1 MQIESA
7 PHKNRMML
15 KACIQKLPVEIVSDV
30 VFEDLASAFEPGGW
44 GSINV
49 SRNDVVFEVLA
60 SGFGVTVFAGGGG
73 VDCGIKISVSIWQ
86 SGHLTVAVSPS

>member
-15 KACIQKLPVEIVSDV
+15 KACIQKLRVEIVS
-30 VFEDLASAFEPGGW
+30 
-44 GSINV
+44 
-49 SRNDVVFEVLA
+49 DVVFEVLA
-60 SGFGVTVFAGGGG
+60 SGFGVTVFAGGGDA
-73 VDCGIKISVSIWQ
+73 DCGIKISVSIWQ

>member
-44 GSINV
+44 GALTFQGTMSFLRSWRLV
-49 SRNDVVFEVLA
+49 LGSRFLPAAAVLI
-60 SGFGVTVFAGGGG
+60 AG
-73 VDCGIKISVSIWQ
+73 
-86 SGHLTVAVSPS
+86 